1 MPDLAEGLHTKSNL
15 LFRDVVARLNRRAGH
30 YRLVSWA
37 AEVKV
42 HSNSGHWRGMAGLLL
57 EAADCAS
64 VGDHLI

>member
-1 MPDLAEGLHTKSNL
+1 MPNVGEGLCTKSNL
-15 LFRDVVARLNRRAGH
+15 LFRDVVARLNGRAGH
-30 YRLVSWA
+30 HGLVSCA

-42 HSNSGHWRGMAGLLL
+42 HGDSRHWGGIAGLLL